1 MRRAPLGFALVLSML
16 AASGPPLGAQ
26 STVYKQAAGDTLRY
40 KNSTK
45 MEGMVHGAAG
55 DAPFTLVR
63 NATFA
68 FAFTGGESVI
78 AWYDALSVDAS
89 GAMAGDKPNPE
100 ALLRAPFHLHMEPS
114 GHVVTLKAPELPR
127 TARLIAEIP
136 PNLDDF
142 FPTLP
147 KSAKLT
153 IGSTWTDTTTRS
165 ASDTAGHKFSQ
176 RRISHYLVTRDTV
189 VDRRSA
195 MVITQRTEVRITS
208 TVPMQAQPYIAAL
221 SLSGE
226 ETGFSLFCVAEG
238 RLLSRERNGELHG
251 AVTYK
256 GPAEP
261 WVVNQSYRYH
271 RSDVLERERP

>member
-1 MRRAPLGFALVLSML
+1 MMRIRFRLALALSIV
-16 AASGPPLGAQ
+16 AASGSSLSAQ
-26 STVYKQAAGDTLRY
+26 QTVYKLTAGDTLRY
-40 KNSTK
+40 RNSTK

-55 DAPFTLVR
+55 DTPFTLVR
-63 NATFA
+63 DATFA
-68 FAFTGGESVI
+68 FAFSGGESVI

-89 GAMAGDKPNPE
+89 GAMAGEKPNPE
-100 ALLRAPFHLHMEPS
+100 ALLRAPFHLHMEPN
-114 GHVVTLKAPELPR
+114 GHVVTVKAPELPR

-142 FPTLP
+142 FPSLP
-147 KSAKLT
+147 KSRKLT
-153 IGSTWTDTTTRS
+153 IGTAWTDTSTRV
-165 ASDTAGHKFSQ
+165 ASDTAGHRFSQ
-176 RRISHYLVTRDTV
+176 RRISHYVAARDTV
-189 VDRRSA
+189 VDGRA
-195 MVITQRTEVRITS
+195 ATVITQRTEVRITS

-226 ETGFSLFCVAEG
+226 ETGIALFCTTEG

-261 WVVNQSYRYH
+261 WVVNQSYHYH
-271 RSDVLERERP
+271 RTDVLEQEKP